1 MSSKVIHTEFD
12 EKIAF
17 RFSLIKSHLGL
28 KNDGEVIRFLVSNYY
43 NDKLAKTQSLNKQAA
58 IEEYESEIEP
68 MLNDFMKKYGDQWR
82 RLGED

>member
-1 MSSKVIHTEFD
+1 MIHTEFD
-12 EKIAF
+12 DKIAF

-28 KNDGEVIRFLVSNYY
+28 KNDGEVIRFLVSNFF
-43 NDKLAKTQSLNKQAA
+43 NDNLAKTQNINKQAA
-58 IEEYESEIEP
+58 IEEYETEIEP